1 MYSQFLAHHHEPLT
15 MHMFSHRPD
24 DFIYSI
30 FIDKVRE
37 RTRKYRQ
44 IPEDDICLISKC
56 ISALLIYRAKDSLRM
71 KLSHKCAWP
80 IVKGLS
86 SYACIICI
94 HHSVNKPYSEPLSY
108 EIQLYVYDFFKQSES
123 WILKFFEFWVMP
135 ANSIIYQSFHI
146 FLSSIILCKLKSS
159 YSDM

>member
-1 MYSQFLAHHHEPLT
+1 
-15 MHMFSHRPD
+15 MFSHRPD

-37 RTRKYRQ
+37 RTRKY
-44 IPEDDICLISKC
+44 
-56 ISALLIYRAKDSLRM
+56 
-71 KLSHKCAWP
+71 CAWP

-159 YSDM
+159 YSDMWAHNSREYCSIFYSFAIDFVSGLYDCETSRSIYSQSMHCFTH